1 MRTFS
6 WKLVVTVVSLC
17 VALLAVAAASGPTP
31 AEQHNSSVTIV
42 VTDGGADIAAICRT
56 AGGTVAIRCDRN
68 QYTPEQVREIAF
80 WVLKLGAPNGRV
92 VLEPPEGSTH

>member
-6 WKLVVTVVSLC
+6 WKLVVTTALGGVVILC
-17 VALLAVAAASGPTP
+17 VALLAVAAASGPNRP
-31 AEQHNSSVTIV
+31 VTIV

-56 AGGTVAIRCDRN
+56 AGGTVTIRCDRK

-80 WVLKLGAPNGRV
+80 WTLKLGAPNGQV
-92 VLEPPEGSTH
+92 VLEPEGSTN